1 MYKHVHG
8 RYQQKLNIIFI
19 ILSVFITL
27 ILSSVLGFFLSRQS
41 EESYKNSIS
50 LSRTILEEKAE
61 TSLIN
66 ISNTMTDIVNDSLI
80 KEWSTSYQKDNFYFL
95 SSQVQRALTKYCSTS
110 ETRFQTYLLIDNTN
124 TTNDE
129 IAPSDVL
136 SPKGSFSVSDFL
148 KSKDLTPK
156 DLSKIREYF
165 STHMFPYVLPHY
177 NEKGQLDFLYYWIK
191 GYQHPQTCIYMAE
204 IPVNSIVNNTENQKF
219 WIANDDGLFLPCT
232 TDKETT
238 KLLKTLQQYINP
250 NKSIIKTS
258 DYYIASS
265 HLPSMNWSIY
275 YLYDHNSLGILNIFF
290 FLVFVVLIYI
300 LLSTLFFYIAKLLYQ
315 PIYETLKPTLKEENE
330 HFDEFKI
337 LDENLNRLQTLN
349 KNLLETQKTTDR
361 LMVQQYYQ
369 NLLTDCNGYLAEI
382 KKPYFSETANFC
394 VGLLCLHPEQEDAL
408 DTALL
413 GQLELYKN
421 ILFQECIKQKNCF
434 MVKLS
439 MYRCGLIIQADN
451 LDQAKKLLNQIFSHS
466 EGLNKTEKS
475 WEEQIIL
482 SPVKKGLENINSSYR
497 ETLKIAEYLS
507 MLPHDKIITYDSI
520 ASVDCT
526 TYSYPLSTENKL
538 ISEVIDGQEK
548 ALDLF
553 DELIRENLTKKR
565 LSMEV
570 LQNFVYTL
578 IGTVNRIFQEL
589 KSSPEDFI
597 GRPINYEYWYA
608 HWGDSVTITAIK
620 AVLSDVIAAK
630 KQRSQTQDELLLTQ
644 MLDYIHEN
652 FRDNIMLND
661 LADQFNISP
670 KYCGILFKQL
680 SDNNF
685 KDYLNRYR
693 IEQAKKFIQERPSLK
708 TKDLSV
714 MTGFNSSNTFIRV
727 FGKYTGTTP
736 QRYAEQIIEKQNS
749 KDRK

>member
-250 NKSIIKTS
+250 NKSIIKTL

-466 EGLNKTEKS
+466 KGLNKTEKS

-652 FRDNIMLND
+652 FKDNIMLND

-693 IEQAKKFIQERPSLK
+693 IEQAKKLIQERPSMK

-736 QRYAEQIIEKQNS
+736 QKYAEQIMENKL
-749 KDRK
+749 

>member
-597 GRPINYEYWYA
+597 GRPINYEYWYT

-652 FRDNIMLND
+652 FKDNIMLND

-693 IEQAKKFIQERPSLK
+693 IEQSKKLIQERPSMK

-736 QRYAEQIIEKQNS
+736 QKYAEQIMENKL
-749 KDRK
+749 

>member
-413 GQLELYKN
+413 GELELYKN
-421 ILFQECIKQKNCF
+421 ILFQECIKQKKCF

-439 MYRCGLIIQADN
+439 MYRCGLIIQADD
-451 LDQAKKLLNQIFSHS
+451 LDQAKKLLNRIFSHS
-466 EGLNKTEKS
+466 ESLNKAEKS

-652 FRDNIMLND
+652 FKDNIMLND

-693 IEQAKKFIQERPSLK
+693 IEQAKKLIQERPSMK

-736 QRYAEQIIEKQNS
+736 QKYAEQIMENKL
-749 KDRK
+749 

>member
-652 FRDNIMLND
+652 FKDNIMLND

-736 QRYAEQIIEKQNS
+736 QKYAEQIMENKL
-749 KDRK
+749 

>member
-421 ILFQECIKQKNCF
+421 ILFQEYIKQKNCF

-652 FRDNIMLND
+652 FKDNIMLND

-693 IEQAKKFIQERPSLK
+693 IEQAKKLIQERPSMK

-736 QRYAEQIIEKQNS
+736 QKYAEQIMENKL
-749 KDRK
+749 

>member
-61 TSLIN
+61 TSLKN

-95 SSQVQRALTKYCSTS
+95 SSQVQKALTKYCSTS

-466 EGLNKTEKS
+466 KGLNKTEKS

-652 FRDNIMLND
+652 FKDNIMLND

-693 IEQAKKFIQERPSLK
+693 IEQAKKLIQERPSMK

-736 QRYAEQIIEKQNS
+736 QKYAEQIMENKL
-749 KDRK
+749 

>member
-466 EGLNKTEKS
+466 KGLNKTEKS

-652 FRDNIMLND
+652 FKDNIMLND

-693 IEQAKKFIQERPSLK
+693 IEQAKKLIQERPSMK

-727 FGKYTGTTP
+727 FWKYTGTTP
-736 QRYAEQIIEKQNS
+736 QKYAEQIMENKL
-749 KDRK
+749 

>member
-507 MLPHDKIITYDSI
+507 MLPHDKIITYGSI

-652 FRDNIMLND
+652 FKDNIMLND

-693 IEQAKKFIQERPSLK
+693 IEQAKKLIQERPSMK

-736 QRYAEQIIEKQNS
+736 QKYAEQIMENKL
-749 KDRK
+749 

>member
-136 SPKGSFSVSDFL
+136 SPKSSFSVSDFL

-652 FRDNIMLND
+652 FKDNIMLND

-693 IEQAKKFIQERPSLK
+693 IEQAKKLIQERPSMK

-736 QRYAEQIIEKQNS
+736 QKYAEQIMENKL
-749 KDRK
+749 

>member
-597 GRPINYEYWYA
+597 GRPINYEYWYT
-608 HWGDSVTITAIK
+608 HWGDSVIITAIK

-652 FRDNIMLND
+652 FKDNIMLND

-693 IEQAKKFIQERPSLK
+693 IEQAKKLIQERPSMK

-736 QRYAEQIIEKQNS
+736 QKYAEQIMENKL
-749 KDRK
+749 

>member
-41 EESYKNSIS
+41 EVSYKNSIS

-466 EGLNKTEKS
+466 KGLNKTEKS

-652 FRDNIMLND
+652 FKDNIMLND

-693 IEQAKKFIQERPSLK
+693 IEQAKKLIQERPSMK

-736 QRYAEQIIEKQNS
+736 QKYAEQIMENKL
-749 KDRK
+749 

>member
-413 GQLELYKN
+413 GELELYKN

-652 FRDNIMLND
+652 FKDNIMLND

-693 IEQAKKFIQERPSLK
+693 IEQAKKLIQERPSMK

-736 QRYAEQIIEKQNS
+736 QKYAEQIMENKL
-749 KDRK
+749 

>member
-80 KEWSTSYQKDNFYFL
+80 KEWPTSYQKDNFYFL

-275 YLYDHNSLGILNIFF
+275 YLYDHNSLGILTIFF

-652 FRDNIMLND
+652 FKDNIMLND

-693 IEQAKKFIQERPSLK
+693 IEQAKKLIQERPSMK

-736 QRYAEQIIEKQNS
+736 QKYAEQIMENKL
-749 KDRK
+749 

>member
-275 YLYDHNSLGILNIFF
+275 YLYDHNSLGILTIFF

-466 EGLNKTEKS
+466 KGLNKTEKS

-652 FRDNIMLND
+652 FKDNIMLND

-693 IEQAKKFIQERPSLK
+693 IEQAKKLIQERPSMK

-736 QRYAEQIIEKQNS
+736 QKYAEQIMENKL
-749 KDRK
+749 

>member
-466 EGLNKTEKS
+466 KGLNKTEKS

-589 KSSPEDFI
+589 KSSPEDLI
-597 GRPINYEYWYA
+597 GRPINYEYWYT

-652 FRDNIMLND
+652 FKDNIMLND

-693 IEQAKKFIQERPSLK
+693 IEQAKKLIQERPSMK

-736 QRYAEQIIEKQNS
+736 QKYAEQIMENKL
-749 KDRK
+749 

>member
-148 KSKDLTPK
+148 KSKDLNPK

-466 EGLNKTEKS
+466 KGLNKTEKS

-620 AVLSDVIAAK
+620 TVLSDVIVAK

-652 FRDNIMLND
+652 FKDNIMLND

-693 IEQAKKFIQERPSLK
+693 IEQAKKLIQERPSMK

-736 QRYAEQIIEKQNS
+736 QKYAEQITENKL
-749 KDRK
+749 

>member
-165 STHMFPYVLPHY
+165 STHMFPYALPHY

-466 EGLNKTEKS
+466 KGLNKTEKS

-652 FRDNIMLND
+652 FKDNIMLND

-693 IEQAKKFIQERPSLK
+693 IEQAKKLIQERPSMK

-736 QRYAEQIIEKQNS
+736 QKYAEQIMENKL
-749 KDRK
+749 

>member
-66 ISNTMTDIVNDSLI
+66 ISNTMTDIVNDPLI

-466 EGLNKTEKS
+466 KGLNKTEKS

-652 FRDNIMLND
+652 FKDNIMLND

-693 IEQAKKFIQERPSLK
+693 IEQAKKLIQERPSMK

-736 QRYAEQIIEKQNS
+736 QKYAEQIMENKL
-749 KDRK
+749 